1 MLPLAI
7 VAVAVIGGLFFRDSN
22 SRQRNRMEMERVQ
35 RVLISNERVLSLLM
49 DIETGQ
55 RGFLLT
61 GDRSYLEPYQNA
73 KTLISFLT
81 EDDKDSQLYA
91 LENLMDNIDYLWH
104 ELIDYLELL

>member
-1 MLPLAI
+1 MATLA
-7 VAVAVIGGLFFRDSN
+7 V
-22 SRQRNRMEMERVQ
+22 
-35 RVLISNERVLSLLM
+35 
-49 DIETGQ
+49 
-55 RGFLLT
+55 
-61 GDRSYLEPYQNA
+61 EPYQNA